1 MMKCACKDCTKRFV
15 GCHAT
20 CTSYAEYRAEID
32 STRKEKNARKSRNT
46 MTNRKIKMTGKT
58 AYAKRFVDV

>member
-1 MMKCACKDCTKRFV
+1 MMKCACKDCTKRIV

-32 STRKEKNARKSRNT
+32 SARKEKNARKSRDT

-58 AYAKRFVDV
+58 VYAKRFTDV

>member
-32 STRKEKNARKSRNT
+32 RTRKEKNARSRNT
-46 MTNRKIKMTGKT
+46 MTNRKIKMISKT
-58 AYAKRFVDV
+58 AYVKRFADV